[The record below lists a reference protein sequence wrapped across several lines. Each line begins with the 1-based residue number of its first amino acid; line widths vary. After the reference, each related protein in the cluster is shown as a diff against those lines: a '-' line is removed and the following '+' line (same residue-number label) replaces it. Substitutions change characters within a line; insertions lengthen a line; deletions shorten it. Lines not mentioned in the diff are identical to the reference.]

1 MNGHHGHA
9 VVIRLHTVQIRVQ
22 GDLVQEPGQGGVLRV
37 LLQKAQNVG
46 LQFLHVFDAAPALHV
61 LFLLQRPDVAGL
73 VQDFIVKFRQ
83 GQRPSGPAQAVDQI
97 GELCQLACGG
107 FQGGEQIRV
116 ADDLVEGRPLLCRQ
130 LRHLVHSGRADAP
143 CGRIDDAAEPQIV
156 HGVIQHAQVGQHILD
171 LGAVKELHAAH
182 NFIGDGV
189 ALQSVFQCVGLGVH
203 PVEDGGIPEVPSPVD
218 PHEDVPGH
226 EVCLV
231 SLVKIGLYR
240 HHVAAAVVRPEG
252 LALPALVV
260 LDDGVGGIQNVLG
273 GAVILLQPNDP
284 GVLVLLFKVQDIFDV
299 GTPEAVDGL
308 VIVTHHAEVPVSP
321 GQQAG
326 EEILQVVGVLILVHQ
341 HIPELFLVVVQ
352 HLRLRLQQRDGV
364 VNDVVKVQGIGG
376 AELLLIGGVDL
387 GNAGIF
393 PIVCGFRLLA
403 EYLRPLVAVLGGAD
417 GGEDAADG
425 EGLFVQILLLQNILD
440 DPLGVIGIVDGEV
453 LVKANA
459 VNVPP
464 QDADA
469 GGVERGG
476 PHIVGGGAKTGRQP
490 LLQFSRRLIGEGDGD
505 DLPWPGGV
513 HGTEPVDPANL
524 VTVWS
529 IREVLQ
535 KVQILLRGP
544 VGDLVAVAAPAIG
557 QQVVDPLDQHRGLA
571 AARPRQQQERSL
583 GGHGPLTLHGVQPGQ
598 IPGDHRFPGGH
609 IPLFKVSHTVL
620 RSLCF
625 LKLTSILRQ
634 KAVAVNGG
642 TADFSVSV
650 L

>member
-1 MNGHHGHA
+1 M
-9 VVIRLHTVQIRVQ
+9 
-22 GDLVQEPGQGGVLRV
+22 
-37 LLQKAQNVG
+37 
-46 LQFLHVFDAAPALHV
+46 
-61 LFLLQRPDVAGL
+61 
-73 VQDFIVKFRQ
+73 
-83 GQRPSGPAQAVDQI
+83 
-97 GELCQLACGG
+97 
-107 FQGGEQIRV
+107 
-116 ADDLVEGRPLLCRQ
+116 
-130 LRHLVHSGRADAP
+130 
-143 CGRIDDAAEPQIV
+143 
-156 HGVIQHAQVGQHILD
+156 
-171 LGAVKELHAAH
+171 
-182 NFIGDGV
+182 
-189 ALQSVFQCVGLGVH
+189 
-203 PVEDGGIPEVPSPVD
+203 
-218 PHEDVPGH
+218 
-226 EVCLV
+226 
-231 SLVKIGLYR
+231 
-240 HHVAAAVVRPEG
+240 
-252 LALPALVV
+252 
-260 LDDGVGGIQNVLG
+260 LG

-284 GVLVLLFKVQDIFDV
+284 CVLVLLFKIQDILNV
-299 GTPEAVDGL
+299 GPPETVDGL

-352 HLRLRLQQRDGV
+352 HLRFLLQQRDGV
-364 VNDVVKVQGIGG
+364 VDDVIKVQRVGR
-376 AELLLIGGVDL
+376 AEFLLIGGVDL
-387 GNAGIF
+387 GDPGIF

-417 GGEDAADG
+417 GGENAADG

-524 VTVWS
+524 VTVWP
-529 IREVLQ
+529 IRKLLQKREV
-535 KVQILLRGP
+535 LLRGP
-544 VGDLVAVAAPAIG
+544 VRHLIAVAAPAIG

-571 AARPRQQQERSL
+571 AARPRQQQEGSL

-609 IPLFKVSHTVL
+609 IPLFKISHTVL
-620 RSLCF
+620 HSLCF

-634 KAVAVNGG
+634 KAATVNGG

>member
-1 MNGHHGHA
+1 MNGHHGHT

-83 GQRPSGPAQAVDQI
+83 GQRPSGPAQAVDRI

-116 ADDLVEGRPLLCRQ
+116 ADDLVERRPLLRRQ

-171 LGAVKELHAAH
+171 LGAVEELHAAH

-189 ALQSVFQCVGLGVH
+189 ALQGVFQCVGLGVH
-203 PVEDGGIPEVPSPVD
+203 PVENGGIPEVPSPVD

-231 SLVKIGLYR
+231 PLVKIGLYR

-252 LALPALVV
+252 LALAALIV

-273 GAVILLQPNDP
+273 GAVVLFQSDHPC
-284 GVLVLLFKVQDIFDV
+284 VLVLLFKIQDILNV
-299 GTPEAVDGL
+299 GPPETVDGL

-326 EEILQVVGVLILVHQ
+326 EKILQVVGVLILVHQ

-352 HLRLRLQQRDGV
+352 HLRFLLQQRDGV
-364 VNDVVKVQGIGG
+364 VNDVVKVQGVGG

-387 GNAGIF
+387 GDPGIF

-524 VTVWS
+524 VTVWP

-571 AARPRQQQERSL
+571 AARPRQQQEGSL

-634 KAVAVNGG
+634 KAAAVNGG

>member
-1 MNGHHGHA
+1 MNGHHGHT

-107 FQGGEQIRV
+107 FQGGEQVRV
-116 ADDLVEGRPLLCRQ
+116 ADDLVERRPLLRRQ

-171 LGAVKELHAAH
+171 LRPVEELHAAY

-189 ALQSVFQCVGLGVH
+189 ALQGVFQCVGLGVH
-203 PVEDGGIPEVPSPVD
+203 PVENGGVPEVPSPVD

-226 EVCLV
+226 KVCLV
-231 SLVKIGLYR
+231 PLVKIGLYR

-273 GAVILLQPNDP
+273 GAVVLFQPNDP
-284 GVLVLLFKVQDIFDV
+284 GVLVLLFKIQDILNV
-299 GTPEAVDGL
+299 GPPETVDGL

-387 GNAGIF
+387 GDPGIF
-393 PIVCGFRLLA
+393 PIVCGLRLFA

-524 VTVWS
+524 VTVWP

-535 KVQILLRGP
+535 KAQILLRGP

-571 AARPRQQQERSL
+571 AARPRQQQEGSL

-609 IPLFKVSHTVL
+609 IPLFKISHTVL
-620 RSLCF
+620 HSLCF

-634 KAVAVNGG
+634 KAATVNGG

>member
-1 MNGHHGHA
+1 M
-9 VVIRLHTVQIRVQ
+9 
-22 GDLVQEPGQGGVLRV
+22 
-37 LLQKAQNVG
+37 
-46 LQFLHVFDAAPALHV
+46 
-61 LFLLQRPDVAGL
+61 
-73 VQDFIVKFRQ
+73 
-83 GQRPSGPAQAVDQI
+83 
-97 GELCQLACGG
+97 
-107 FQGGEQIRV
+107 
-116 ADDLVEGRPLLCRQ
+116 
-130 LRHLVHSGRADAP
+130 
-143 CGRIDDAAEPQIV
+143 
-156 HGVIQHAQVGQHILD
+156 
-171 LGAVKELHAAH
+171 
-182 NFIGDGV
+182 
-189 ALQSVFQCVGLGVH
+189 
-203 PVEDGGIPEVPSPVD
+203 
-218 PHEDVPGH
+218 
-226 EVCLV
+226 
-231 SLVKIGLYR
+231 
-240 HHVAAAVVRPEG
+240 
-252 LALPALVV
+252 
-260 LDDGVGGIQNVLG
+260 
-273 GAVILLQPNDP
+273 
-284 GVLVLLFKVQDIFDV
+284 
-299 GTPEAVDGL
+299 
-308 VIVTHHAEVPVSP
+308 
-321 GQQAG
+321 
-326 EEILQVVGVLILVHQ
+326 LIS
-341 HIPELFLVVVQ
+341 
-352 HLRLRLQQRDGV
+352 
-364 VNDVVKVQGIGG
+364 
-376 AELLLIGGVDL
+376 GVDL

-393 PIVCGFRLLA
+393 PIVCC
-403 EYLRPLVAVLGGAD
+403 LRPLPEHLRSLVAVLGGAD

-505 DLPWPGGV
+505 DLPGPGGV
-513 HGTEPVDPANL
+513 HGAEPVDPADL
-524 VTVWS
+524 IGVGPV
-529 IREVLQ
+529 REVLQ

-571 AARPRQQQERSL
+571 AARPRQQQEGSL

-634 KAVAVNGG
+634 KAAAVNGG

>member
-1 MNGHHGHA
+1 M
-9 VVIRLHTVQIRVQ
+9 VIRLHTVQIRVQ

-83 GQRPSGPAQAVDQI
+83 GQCGACPPQAINQVRKLD
-97 GELCQLACGG
+97 ELGRCR
-107 FQGGEQIRV
+107 FQGGEEVCV
-116 ADDLVEGRPLLCRQ
+116 ADDLIKGRPLLRRQ

-171 LGAVKELHAAH
+171 FRPVEELHAAY

-203 PVEDGGIPEVPSPVD
+203 PVENGGVPEIPSPVD

-226 EVCLV
+226 KVCLV
-231 SLVKIGLYR
+231 PLVKIGLYR

-273 GAVILLQPNDP
+273 GAVVLFQSDHPC
-284 GVLVLLFKVQDIFDV
+284 VLVLLFKIQDILNV
-299 GTPEAVDGL
+299 GPPETVDGL

-376 AELLLIGGVDL
+376 AELLLISGVDL
-387 GNAGIF
+387 GDPGIF
-393 PIVCGFRLLA
+393 PIVCCLRLFA
-403 EYLRPLVAVLGGAD
+403 EHLRPLIAVLGGAD
-417 GGEDAADG
+417 SREDAADG

-513 HGTEPVDPANL
+513 HCTEPVDPANL
-524 VTVWS
+524 VTVWP
-529 IREVLQ
+529 IRKLLQKREV
-535 KVQILLRGP
+535 LLRGP
-544 VGDLVAVAAPAIG
+544 VRHLIAVAAPAIG
-557 QQVVDPLDQHRGLA
+557 QKVVDPLDEHGGLA
-571 AARPRQQQERSL
+571 AARPRQQQEGSL

-609 IPLFKVSHTVL
+609 IPLFKISHTVL
-620 RSLCF
+620 HSLCF

-634 KAVAVNGG
+634 KAATVNGG

>member
-1 MNGHHGHA
+1 M
-9 VVIRLHTVQIRVQ
+9 
-22 GDLVQEPGQGGVLRV
+22 
-37 LLQKAQNVG
+37 
-46 LQFLHVFDAAPALHV
+46 
-61 LFLLQRPDVAGL
+61 
-73 VQDFIVKFRQ
+73 
-83 GQRPSGPAQAVDQI
+83 
-97 GELCQLACGG
+97 
-107 FQGGEQIRV
+107 
-116 ADDLVEGRPLLCRQ
+116 
-130 LRHLVHSGRADAP
+130 
-143 CGRIDDAAEPQIV
+143 
-156 HGVIQHAQVGQHILD
+156 
-171 LGAVKELHAAH
+171 
-182 NFIGDGV
+182 
-189 ALQSVFQCVGLGVH
+189 GVH
-203 PVEDGGIPEVPSPVD
+203 PVENGGIPEVPSPVD

-226 EVCLV
+226 KVCLV
-231 SLVKIGLYR
+231 PLVKIGLYC

-252 LALPALVV
+252 LALAALIV

-273 GAVILLQPNDP
+273 GAVVLLQADDP
-284 GVLVLLFKVQDIFDV
+284 GVLVLLFKVQDVFDV
-299 GTPEAVDGL
+299 GAPETVDRL
-308 VIVTHHAEVPVSP
+308 VIVAHHAEVSVSP

-326 EEILQVVGVLILVHQ
+326 EKILQVVGVLILVHQ

-364 VNDVVKVQGIGG
+364 VNDVVKVQGIGS
-376 AELLLIGGVDL
+376 AELLLIGGVDP

-393 PIVCGFRLLA
+393 PIVCCLRLFA
-403 EYLRPLVAVLGGAD
+403 KYLRPLIAVLGGAD
-417 GGEDAADG
+417 GGENAADG

-440 DPLGVIGIVDGEV
+440 DPLGVIGIVNGEI
-453 LVKANA
+453 LFKPDA

-469 GGVERGG
+469 GGVEGGG

-513 HGTEPVDPANL
+513 HGTEPVDPADL
-524 VTVWS
+524 VTVWP

-557 QQVVDPLDQHRGLA
+557 QQVVDPLDQHSGLA
-571 AARPRQQQERSL
+571 AARPRQQQEGSL

-634 KAVAVNGG
+634 KAATVNGG

>member
-1 MNGHHGHA
+1 MLGG
-9 VVIRLHTVQIRVQ
+9 TV
-22 GDLVQEPGQGGVLRV
+22 V
-37 LLQKAQNVG
+37 LLQ
-46 LQFLHVFDAAPALHV
+46 
-61 LFLLQRPDVAGL
+61 
-73 VQDFIVKFRQ
+73 
-83 GQRPSGPAQAVDQI
+83 
-97 GELCQLACGG
+97 
-107 FQGGEQIRV
+107 
-116 ADDLVEGRPLLCRQ
+116 AD
-130 LRHLVHSGRADAP
+130 
-143 CGRIDDAAEPQIV
+143 
-156 HGVIQHAQVGQHILD
+156 
-171 LGAVKELHAAH
+171 
-182 NFIGDGV
+182 
-189 ALQSVFQCVGLGVH
+189 
-203 PVEDGGIPEVPSPVD
+203 
-218 PHEDVPGH
+218 
-226 EVCLV
+226 
-231 SLVKIGLYR
+231 
-240 HHVAAAVVRPEG
+240 
-252 LALPALVV
+252 
-260 LDDGVGGIQNVLG
+260 
-273 GAVILLQPNDP
+273 DP
-284 GVLVLLFKVQDIFDV
+284 GVLVLLFKVQDILNV
-299 GTPEAVDGL
+299 GPPETVDGL

-352 HLRLRLQQRDGV
+352 HLRFLLQQRDGV
-364 VNDVVKVQGIGG
+364 VDDVIKVQGIGG

-387 GNAGIF
+387 GDPGIF

-440 DPLGVIGIVDGEV
+440 DPLGVIGIVNGEV

-469 GGVERGG
+469 GGVEGGG
-476 PHIVGGGAKTGRQP
+476 PDVIGGGAQPGRQP

-505 DLPWPGGV
+505 DLPGPGHI
-513 HGTEPVDPANL
+513 HGAEPVDPADL
-524 VTVWS
+524 IGVGPV
-529 IREVLQ
+529 REVFQ
-535 KVQILLRGP
+535 KIQVLLRSP
-544 VGDLVAVAAPAIG
+544 VGDLVAVAATAVG
-557 QQVVDPLDQHRGLA
+557 QKVVDPLDQHGGLA
-571 AARPRQQQERSL
+571 AARPRQQQEGSL

-634 KAVAVNGG
+634 KAAAVNGG

>member
-1 MNGHHGHA
+1 M
-9 VVIRLHTVQIRVQ
+9 
-22 GDLVQEPGQGGVLRV
+22 
-37 LLQKAQNVG
+37 
-46 LQFLHVFDAAPALHV
+46 
-61 LFLLQRPDVAGL
+61 
-73 VQDFIVKFRQ
+73 
-83 GQRPSGPAQAVDQI
+83 
-97 GELCQLACGG
+97 
-107 FQGGEQIRV
+107 
-116 ADDLVEGRPLLCRQ
+116 
-130 LRHLVHSGRADAP
+130 
-143 CGRIDDAAEPQIV
+143 
-156 HGVIQHAQVGQHILD
+156 
-171 LGAVKELHAAH
+171 
-182 NFIGDGV
+182 
-189 ALQSVFQCVGLGVH
+189 
-203 PVEDGGIPEVPSPVD
+203 
-218 PHEDVPGH
+218 
-226 EVCLV
+226 
-231 SLVKIGLYR
+231 
-240 HHVAAAVVRPEG
+240 
-252 LALPALVV
+252 
-260 LDDGVGGIQNVLG
+260 
-273 GAVILLQPNDP
+273 
-284 GVLVLLFKVQDIFDV
+284 
-299 GTPEAVDGL
+299 
-308 VIVTHHAEVPVSP
+308 
-321 GQQAG
+321 
-326 EEILQVVGVLILVHQ
+326 
-341 HIPELFLVVVQ
+341 
-352 HLRLRLQQRDGV
+352 

-376 AELLLIGGVDL
+376 AELLLIGSVNFGD
-387 GNAGIF
+387 AGIF

-403 EYLRPLVAVLGGAD
+403 EYLRPLVAVLGGAN

-453 LVKANA
+453 LVKADA

-524 VTVWS
+524 VTVWP

-557 QQVVDPLDQHRGLA
+557 QQVVDSLDQHRGLA
-571 AARPRQQQERSL
+571 RPGARQQQEGAL
-583 GGHGPLTLHGVQPGQ
+583 GGHGSLTLHRVQPGQ

-609 IPLFKVSHTVL
+609 ISLFKISHTVL

-634 KAVAVNGG
+634 KAIAVNGG